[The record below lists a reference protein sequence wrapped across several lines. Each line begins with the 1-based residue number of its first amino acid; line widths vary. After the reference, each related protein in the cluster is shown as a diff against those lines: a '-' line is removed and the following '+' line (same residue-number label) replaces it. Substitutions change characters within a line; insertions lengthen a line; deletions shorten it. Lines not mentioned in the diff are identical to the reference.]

1 MNLGTKSNESSSQT
15 DRSRIVSKNENG
27 GELLLF
33 VDELSVRYLGEANW
47 SNEDDKLNERLPR

>member
-15 DRSRIVSKNENG
+15 DRSRIVSKNENS